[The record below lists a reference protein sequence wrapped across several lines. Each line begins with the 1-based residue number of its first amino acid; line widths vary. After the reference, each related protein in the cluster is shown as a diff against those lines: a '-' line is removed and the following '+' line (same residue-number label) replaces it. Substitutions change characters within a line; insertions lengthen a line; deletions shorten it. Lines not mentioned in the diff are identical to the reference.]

1 MGAIQ
6 SSTIVRNN
14 NWPDQLI
21 PNVLMANIPQ
31 LIYSLIYVL
40 SNGIM
45 TSMALADEWNSFSHC
60 SKGLRV
66 SASPRGHQRTTRFLS
81 LPYRYSIPFLILSAF
96 LHWLISQSIFLVRA
110 NAYDYKNKRASDHDL
125 MTLGYSPL
133 AIVIAICVAILPPIA
148 FCFMGSRRFKSG
160 MPVAGSCSLAISA
173 ACHPRAKVDDVDGK
187 FQGIEY
193 RLLQWGAEPCAPG
206 DGEIGHCAFSD
217 GHVTMPEDGALY
229 R

>member
-1 MGAIQ
+1 M
-6 SSTIVRNN
+6 VRNK

-40 SNGIM
+40 SNGVL
-45 TSMALADEWNSFSHC
+45 TSIALADEWNSFSLH

-66 SASPRGHQRTTRFLS
+66 SASPRGHQRTSRFLS
-81 LPYRYSIPFLILSAF
+81 LPFRYSIPFIIFSAF

-110 NAYDYKNKRASDHDL
+110 NAYDYKNRRASDHDV

-133 AIVIAICVAILPPIA
+133 AIIITICVAALLPIA
-148 FCFMGSRRFKSG
+148 FCFMGPRRFKSG

-173 ACHPRAKVDDVDGK
+173 ACHPRARDDADGK
-187 FQGIEY
+187 LQGIECQ
-193 RLLQWGAEPCAPG
+193 LLQWGAEPGLPG
-206 DGEIGHCAFSD
+206 DGEIGHCSFSD
-217 GHVTMPEDGALY
+217 GHVTMPEDGVLY